1 LKFFKLGLKT
11 IVAICAEYLGFQ
23 INTYLCG
30 ITRDQNQISA
40 FVSWVNLS
48 TMLYCFGL
56 GFGNVARTNL
66 SNYIGEKKYT
76 QVKNAQIFYTF
87 LVSIIGLI
95 LTVVLASQVSGIS
108 GLYSSDPGVDNWITA
123 IMKVYCFGIAFD
135 LLSGLQNTTLR
146 VANRATFVAFNVLTC
161 LGFILSVMS
170 WVFAYV
176 IGLEVV
182 GLLISYVIAIICSNI
197 WFAIIIH
204 NKVDWK
210 KVKVEAE

>member
-1 LKFFKLGLKT
+1 
-11 IVAICAEYLGFQ
+11 
-23 INTYLCG
+23 
-30 ITRDQNQISA
+30 
-40 FVSWVNLS
+40 
-48 TMLYCFGL
+48 MLYCFGL

-76 QVKNAQIFYTF
+76 QVKNAQVFYTF
-87 LVSIIGLI
+87 LVTIIGLI
-95 LTVVLASQVSGIS
+95 FTVVLASQLDEIS
-108 GLYSSDPGVDNWITA
+108 GLYSSDGEVDIWITA

-146 VANRATFVAFNVLTC
+146 VANKATFVALNVLTC
-161 LGFILSVMS
+161 FGFMLSAIS
-170 WVFAYV
+170 WVCAYV
-176 IGLEVV
+176 IGLEAV
-182 GLLISYVIAIICSNI
+182 GLTISYVIALICSNI